1 MVINFDNTFKS
12 KGQAVKKLM
21 MIFSIA
27 VLCLGVL
34 VNTAEARRLGGGK
47 SLGMSRSPTVM
58 NRDATPVR
66 PAAPAQNAAPSPA
79 AATPAASTPPRSGM
93 SRWLGPIAG
102 LAAGIGL
109 AAMLSHFGMGEG
121 VANFLMIALLVMGA
135 IFLLRRFLGS
145 RPAGNAFQH
154 PQPVGANSAG
164 RQEPVAF
171 DTEKVLSPSL
181 NGTGN
186 MAASTTPPGT
196 ADNIPAGFD
205 VEGFL
210 RQAKLGFV
218 RLQAA
223 NDRGDMEDIRQ
234 FSTPEVAAEI
244 QLQFQERQRTT
255 QQTDIVQLAADLLDV
270 STEATRYVASVR
282 FHGQLRENSQ
292 NAPEAFSE
300 VWHLVKP
307 LSGTSGWQV
316 AGIQQD

>member
-1 MVINFDNTFKS
+1 M
-12 KGQAVKKLM
+12 KKLM
-21 MIFSIA
+21 MIFCVS
-27 VLCLGVL
+27 VLFMGML
-34 VNTAEARRLGGGK
+34 VNTAEARRLGGGQ
-47 SLGMSRSPTVM
+47 SFGMNRSSSTMNRSPTPA
-58 NRDATPVR
+58 RPATPTQNTA
-66 PAAPAQNAAPSPA
+66 PTAATAPAP
-79 AATPAASTPPRSGM
+79 STPPRAGM

-121 VANFLMIALLVMGA
+121 VANFLLIALLAMGA

-145 RPAGNAFQH
+145 RPAGNSFQH
-154 PQPVGANSAG
+154 PQPVAANSAG
-164 RQEPVAF
+164 RQEPMAF
-171 DTEKVLSPSL
+171 DAGKVLSPSL
-181 NGTGN
+181 GGTGN
-186 MAASTTPPGT
+186 MATSIAAQSTAG
-196 ADNIPAGFD
+196 NIPVDFD

-210 RQAKLGFV
+210 RQAKLSFV

-244 QLQFQERQRTT
+244 QLQFQERQRAA
-255 QQTDIVQLAADLLDV
+255 QQTDIIQLAADLLDV

-282 FHGQLRENSQ
+282 FHGQLREDAQ

-307 LSGTSGWQV
+307 LNGASGWQV